1 MMITLAQCHVSART
15 GDGTL
20 RYHVNMSD
28 YASSGEA
35 SDDFSAWT
43 RERLAAHLKHLE
55 SLLLASVGQS
65 DPERPQ
71 LRAEHE
77 AARAALQSKET

>member
-1 MMITLAQCHVSART
+1 MTADAP
-15 GDGTL
+15 
-20 RYHVNMSD
+20 
-28 YASSGEA
+28 E
-35 SDDFSAWT
+35 DFSAWT

-77 AARAALQSKET
+77 AARAALQAKEA